1 MALFYE
7 FVRGDKEATNLFTI
21 SVPNQ
26 TNGTRSVEIKPQ

>member
-7 FVRGDKEATNLFTI
+7 FVMRDKEAANLFTI